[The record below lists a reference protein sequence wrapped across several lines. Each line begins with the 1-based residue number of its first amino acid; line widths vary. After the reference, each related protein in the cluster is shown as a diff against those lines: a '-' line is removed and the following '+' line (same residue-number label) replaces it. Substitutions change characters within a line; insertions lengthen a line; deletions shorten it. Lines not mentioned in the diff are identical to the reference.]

1 MGPGSSAES
10 GCNVT
15 RQIFSVVG
23 LGFGDEGKGTT
34 VDWLARRHHT
44 RLVVRFNGGAQAAHN
59 VVEPDGRHH
68 TFSQFGSGTLAGV
81 PTHLTSDVVVYP
93 SAMLREAQTLAGKG
107 IPGPMSSLV
116 TVEDRALVTTRFH
129 VAANRL
135 RELARGAGRHGSCGM
150 GVGETVDLSLSQPI
164 ASLRVSD
171 VDRRPPAPLRRLLG
185 IQQAVLCELTNE
197 LYLRLYAESS
207 GDAETEA
214 KLEQLRFVLE
224 SQAELDDECQR
235 LTTWR
240 RAVRVVGDDWLTN
253 HLRTTD
259 GATIF
264 EGAQGVLLDEYEGFF
279 PHVTRST
286 TTLAHAAGRFM
297 EAQDGGDTGPV
308 TRLGVTRTYH
318 TRHGAGP
325 MPTEDPAL
333 VPLLADD
340 HNLGGGEWQGR
351 IRAGALDLTLLRYAV
366 SEATGPREPLDGL
379 VVTHVDKVNP
389 AAMRVAVGYDDKKL
403 VDSLV
408 DRDFSRDD
416 HERFYLKHADRTAA
430 LARAVP
436 HYATMSLDEVAERVG
451 LPIRLRSHGQTYLDK
466 EWIE

>member
-1 MGPGSSAES
+1 M
-10 GCNVT
+10 T

-34 VDWLARRHHT
+34 VDWLARRHPT
-44 RLVVRFNGGAQAAHN
+44 GLVVRFNGGAQAAHN

-107 IPGPMSSLV
+107 IPRPMSLV

-171 VDRRPPAPLRRLLG
+171 VDRRAPAPLRRLLG

-197 LYLRLYAESS
+197 MYLRLYAESND
-207 GDAETEA
+207 DAAVED
-214 KLEQLRFVLE
+214 KLDALGNVLTSPVQLDEELE
-224 SQAELDDECQR
+224 R

-240 RAVRVVGDDWLTN
+240 RAVRVVGDDWLTD

-259 GATIF
+259 AATIF
-264 EGAQGVLLDEYEGFF
+264 EGAQGVLLDQYDGFF
-279 PHVTRST
+279 PHVTRSS
-286 TTLAHAAGRFM
+286 TTLAHAERRIM

-318 TRHGAGP
+318 TRQGAGP
-325 MPTEDPAL
+325 MPTEDPARGD
-333 VPLLADD
+333 LLLSND

-351 IRAGALDLTLLRYAV
+351 IRAGALDLTLLRFAV
-366 SEATGPREPLDGL
+366 SEATGTMFEKLDGL
-379 VVTHVDKVNP
+379 VVTHVDKVDP
-389 AAMRVAVGYDDKKL
+389 TSMRVAVGYDDKNL
-403 VDSLV
+403 VDTLV
-408 DRDFSRDD
+408 DRDFTRDD
-416 HERFYLKHADRTAA
+416 HERCYLNHADRTAA

-436 HYATMSLDEVAERVG
+436 HYETMSLDEVAERIG
-451 LPIRLRSHGQTYLDK
+451 LPIRLRSCGQTYLDK
-466 EWIE
+466 EWAE